1 MSAITVGTSAIDR
14 PSSIGLQNTTCLAR
28 GGPSNGNGI
37 LNTIQIRLDAGFD
50 RTIYVGTFHGSGLS
64 WTYRDH
70 EILLL
75 VNYGA
80 TRTFTG
86 RNLRVYN
93 NDILG
98 VYDPSSGSSIE
109 ITNITGSGLMYLSG
123 DHFLSEGNQTY
134 AETTFENTDM
144 SIYATGDTI
153 SFKPR
158 VIYI

>member
-1 MSAITVGTSAIDR
+1 MSGIIAGPGAIDR
-14 PSSIGLQNTTCLAR
+14 PSSVGLNGMSLSRAT
-28 GGPSNGNGI
+28 PSNGNGI
-37 LNTIQIRLDAGFD
+37 LDTIQLRLDSGLD
-50 RTIYVGTFHGSGLS
+50 RTIYVGTFYGSGFS

-86 RNLRVYN
+86 RSLRTYT

-98 VYDPSSGSSIE
+98 VYDPSSGSAIE

-123 DHFLSEGNQTY
+123 DHFLSEGSQTY
-134 AETTFENTDM
+134 SDTGFANTDM
-144 SIYATGDTI
+144 SIYATGDTAT
-153 SFKPR
+153 FKPR